1 MAARPCITGK
11 SQPPRAGAPAV
22 QIMIMVE
29 HPQRVQAL
37 DLRGIPLLP
46 VNPPEINAFFFH
58 GMKYRF
64 KICFQELRIR
74 HVKLYRVPAFRVD
87 PHPPGDFRITFFIGA
102 DAVGRMKIQGRL
114 HSVRVQPVHKLLRI
128 REQGRVPGIAGPAAP
143 VSGIHLL
150 HQMPVHVNDR
160 DRKRNPFLL
169 KAFHKLFIFRLIIPV
184 ITAPPVAEH
193 KAGQQRLLSAQMI
206 ESLQA
211 IEISVSVSPEIEI
224 DGFPAARRDR
234 TVRQDRHGTGIVH
247 HGKPGF
253 RHQSGFQRDGSVRR
267 IKGTGCAA
275 QVTQFVPIT
284 PQPLRR
290 TAARHADHQAARRK
304 LLFIVMNLHRSR
316 KDVDPV
322 FVSGNMIVRC
332 LKVTIQNLLRRPVL
346 ELAVFTVFKADQRF
360 REDADAVV
368 LSGNHRFRVG
378 FRVCPDAILFH
389 SHRYPPVRLF
399 LVPAVF
405 SDAVFPITGRDD
417 SQGSVPRCSYRLFR
431 YPADDAV
438 RPAFPGSFRSQAAPA
453 RPARF

>member
-1 MAARPCITGK
+1 MPQPQIPGHHTLRRIIVFPRFFAIERIIRAVKPVDGRKDAQLYPADGQVVIPHASHVPADIVAPPSVADIGGVRGEIRLECQAVPGDHRISGKSHRIPVAARPCIAGECQ
-11 SQPPRAGAPAV
+11 SPRAGAPAV

-46 VNPPEINAFFFH
+46 VNPPEINAFFLH
-58 GMKYRF
+58 RMKYRF

-316 KDVDPV
+316 KDMDSV
-322 FVSGNMIVRC
+322 FVS
-332 LKVTIQNLLRRPVL
+332 
-346 ELAVFTVFKADQRF
+346 
-360 REDADAVV
+360 
-368 LSGNHRFRVG
+368 
-378 FRVCPDAILFH
+378 
-389 SHRYPPVRLF
+389 
-399 LVPAVF
+399 
-405 SDAVFPITGRDD
+405 
-417 SQGSVPRCSYRLFR
+417 
-431 YPADDAV
+431 
-438 RPAFPGSFRSQAAPA
+438 
-453 RPARF
+453 